1 MNRNT
6 LDRLA
11 QSAIAIDPIN
21 LLITLS
27 LSLVLA
33 VGILFVYRRTHRG
46 FHFERSF
53 SLTLLMTPPIVA
65 LVMTFIGSNLALSLG
80 MVGALS
86 IIRFRTAIKDSRDM
100 VYIFWCIAT
109 GLGCGTTNWSS
120 TVIAFFFIA
129 IVLLALMRFD
139 LDEGER
145 SSYALIIKAD
155 SSPTLENSRV
165 IVEKYAQRSRL
176 RSVEVGGGRCEQ
188 VIELERMDGINTKGL
203 VSELQALE
211 GVTSVTL
218 LSPQLSHLS

>member
-6 LDRLA
+6 LERIA

-27 LSLVLA
+27 LSLILA
-33 VGILFVYRRTHRG
+33 IGILFVYRRTHRG

-109 GLGCGTTNWSS
+109 GLGCGTTNWSA
-120 TVIAFFFIA
+120 TGLAFVFIA
-129 IVLLALMRFD
+129 MVLLALTWFD
-139 LDEGER
+139 LEEGDR
-145 SSYALIIKAD
+145 SSYALIIKTAHALA
-155 SSPTLENSRV
+155 LENSRA
-165 IVEKYAQRSRL
+165 IVDKHARGSRL
-176 RSVEVGGGRCEQ
+176 RSIEMGEGRCEQ
-188 VIELERMDGINTKGL
+188 VIELERMAGINTQHL
-203 VSELQALE
+203 LSELQSTQ